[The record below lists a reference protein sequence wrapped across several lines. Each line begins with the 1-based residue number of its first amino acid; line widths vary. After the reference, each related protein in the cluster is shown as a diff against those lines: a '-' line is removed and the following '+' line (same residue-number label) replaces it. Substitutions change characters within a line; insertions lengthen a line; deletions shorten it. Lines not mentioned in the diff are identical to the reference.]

1 MIKIVLDKETQKAI
15 KSIHWEDAQ
24 TAQTGLVKR
33 LEKDEIR
40 DWLREEY
47 TFLYDYFYNSM
58 GKLEKEKVKELLF
71 LNRVEMK
78 KLISK
83 WKALGKK
90 DSEELLK
97 RVFLYDNFSN
107 RKVASKILRKMKVEV
122 CPYCNRQYIHTVKS
136 GKVRAQFDHYYPK
149 SLYPYL
155 ALSLYNMIPS
165 CAVCNT
171 AKSSLDT
178 MKTPVLYPYDE
189 EFGHETKFVLEVQ
202 DDDYVKVWQGVSNRF
217 SIRIKAKEGTIRGA
231 IDNQN
236 IKLHLE
242 ELYNEHKNFVMGII
256 KSKNINSPDRIHE
269 LYLHYSSIFDSEN
282 EIKGLLY
289 MTNLEIENWG
299 KRPLTKLIYDIDHQF
314 DFGK

>member
-90 DSEELLK
+90 DSEEAFPLLL
-97 RVFLYDNFSN
+97 R
-107 RKVASKILRKMKVEV
+107 ASGGAVLRGRRIRFRE
-122 CPYCNRQYIHTVKS
+122 
-136 GKVRAQFDHYYPK
+136 
-149 SLYPYL
+149 
-155 ALSLYNMIPS
+155 
-165 CAVCNT
+165 AV
-171 AKSSLDT
+171 
-178 MKTPVLYPYDE
+178 
-189 EFGHETKFVLEVQ
+189 
-202 DDDYVKVWQGVSNRF
+202 
-217 SIRIKAKEGTIRGA
+217 
-231 IDNQN
+231 
-236 IKLHLE
+236 
-242 ELYNEHKNFVMGII
+242 
-256 KSKNINSPDRIHE
+256 PD
-269 LYLHYSSIFDSEN
+269 L
-282 EIKGLLY
+282 
-289 MTNLEIENWG
+289 
-299 KRPLTKLIYDIDHQF
+299 
-314 DFGK
+314 